1 MEERRRVTFGGLW
14 RSLYPVLTYW
24 LIQLFAAVGYMV
36 WLELTSLKN
45 GTGEKTIDEV
55 YMEGTVWIVLI
66 SAVIGILLFGWL
78 YHGDRQ
84 RRGCNVWQEEDWYT
98 PSEGH
103 LLWVVIGSAGLAL
116 FANDLISLTPLAQW
130 SESYQET
137 SEALNTG
144 SIWIRMA
151 SVGFFAPAVEEL
163 LMRGLLYERLRE
175 MMSIRAAIF
184 CSAVVFGVFH
194 GNIVQGVYAFL
205 IGLFFAWLMERFQG
219 IMAPMLAH
227 MSANLFVVLLEESGG
242 LEVIYGSISSY
253 LLVTLLSGAV
263 FFIAFRAL
271 KNS

>member
-1 MEERRRVTFGGLW
+1 MEERKRVTPGGLW
-14 RSLYPVLTYW
+14 RSLYPVLIYW
-24 LIQLFAAVGYMV
+24 LIQLFTAFGYMV
-36 WLELTSLKN
+36 WLEVTSVKN
-45 GTGEKTIDEV
+45 GIGEKTIDEL

-66 SAVIGILLFGWL
+66 GAAIGILLFGWL
-78 YHGDRQ
+78 YHRDRQ
-84 RRGCNVWQEEDWYT
+84 RIGFHVWQQEDWHT
-98 PSEGH
+98 PSEVH

-137 SEALNTG
+137 SEALYTG

-163 LMRGLLYERLRE
+163 LMRGLLYGRLRE
-175 MMSIRAAIF
+175 MMGVRAAMF

-242 LEVIYGSISSY
+242 LDVIYGSISVY
-253 LLVTLLSGAV
+253 LLVTLFSGLV